1 MKNYETNSL
10 AQAMLAGS
18 RSGGKGGGVQKKEWD
33 GGEPK
38 EHPQTSKE
46 PMTRT
51 SQDHS
56 FKGTTKS
63 KQE

>member
-1 MKNYETNSL
+1 M
-10 AQAMLAGS
+10 
-18 RSGGKGGGVQKKEWD
+18 SGRKGGGVQKKEWD